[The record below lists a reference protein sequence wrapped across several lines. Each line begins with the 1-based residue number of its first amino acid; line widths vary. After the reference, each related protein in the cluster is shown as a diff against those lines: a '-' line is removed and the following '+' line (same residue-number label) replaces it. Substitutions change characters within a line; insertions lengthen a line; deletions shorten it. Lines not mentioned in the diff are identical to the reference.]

1 MKEITKRLDDVSAFQ
16 DEDRVQWTCKPC
28 ADQPSSQQQQSN
40 LGNTTSNNGPFK
52 DDKAAGRLI
61 GGIVGFITGQQAG
74 GPNIRTQFF
83 DGSKAGAPSTGHN
96 TSEPFMLNRSSSLDQ
111 EQHGAVDRQRSSN
124 YRGYLTRQS
133 TEGSRPQYH
142 SGVPLSSPRS
152 QPKYGQYSP
161 YQNMHLQRRSG
172 PSSDVPRPGPNYSK
186 RYDTSR
192 QYYADSLTSEHSD
205 SPRRTG
211 SLASWGGYPQRSPM
225 LSRPSVGG
233 RSDSEYG
240 TEAGTFVPPM
250 YQLPIGAPL
259 SYSPRSMRDRDIR
272 EDSFIEQTR
281 YDQDSP
287 GVPRQYSYSSSEG
300 DEFLG
305 VYREHPSDRLH
316 ASRKLPPS
324 YAPEEE
330 VMEGEFYGERI
341 YDEERDMPYGRAPGL
356 LKERV
361 TGRQHLSYPS
371 DTYSESERSTAGSDL
386 RAMIMPGH
394 DMSLR
399 SPNIGGVS
407 IDRQRMTETQPV
419 TWNPSRDGR
428 RLIGH
433 MLLRKQAD
441 RNSADVG
448 SILGIKLSGGRKST
462 SGRLAT
468 FISRVKSGSSA
479 DVIGQLRPGDEILDW
494 NGHSLR
500 DLTTDEV
507 SQIVNESK
515 NDTQVELIVQRDL
528 EETPGFVEEDF
539 GTKSVGE
546 SPDGGNVFFSALCS
560 ILVRGLMERLTSCSL
575 RARESVCTD
584 CVRFPYMS
592 VCAYMAT
599 SQSMQLAVP
608 LYSKYRSEEGLS
620 KSGYSWRP
628 AVQLK
633 LFMDSSKDQLI
644 VSLLA
649 ARDLTSRSSLI
660 GTTATAA
667 VCNSYCRI
675 RLIPG
680 GEEMKYSKMIAHT
693 NNPRWNQIFKFVDY
707 PEQELAQHDLEL
719 TLWNCEVNTN
729 EQTLVGEVIIDLSV
743 ADLSGAAYWYPLQ
756 YGSLVEGS
764 SEATTPVAESS
775 SISHDRFHPS
785 WGSLGRRCSRVSV
798 NLRFYV
804 KMSVVGTGGD
814 QYSQISPSR
823 LDARD
828 ADSIQRL
835 RKDRY
840 PADMDAIRSPLR
852 GPPDISMLD
861 SKPDD
866 YSDLDERQYGHPAS
880 LSAQRGS
887 SRSRGRRYSSRDA
900 GGYPH
905 DERVVHSDASEFSDV
920 SELSRMSLHTSHSER
935 QHHPSE
941 PLSPYRTR
949 DQYGSSQPGQT
960 SRHMTQHRQSAS
972 PRTNLYSQTRTRTST
987 EDLLSRAHK
996 GITSMDEQ
1004 PIAKESSSSECGS
1017 GLVTSSLS
1025 STVGQYPRPTSGSHE
1040 TGPSMERGD
1049 GRKNRPSIGN
1059 KFSVVLGRSHKS
1071 SSTSNLDKKARTRF
1085 QRSEEVLPAGPVN
1098 LSVDGA
1104 FHAPGQETGDP
1115 SFRRG
1120 PFQQQRSVSSG
1131 NPDVGTDI
1139 ESRASPNLSRNESHV
1154 GEFVEGLGP
1163 GQLVGRQVL
1172 GMPCLGE
1179 IQLSFFDRKGH
1190 LEIEVIRARGLQHR
1204 NTAKPLPAPYVK
1216 LHLLEGK
1223 QSVEKLRTTT
1233 PPRRTL
1239 DPLYQQQLTF
1249 SVPYHGKIMQVSVWG
1264 EYGRMDKKVFL
1275 GMCEV
1280 VLDDLDLNSVVFG
1293 WYKLFGMIASSAHHH
1308 HHHHQR
1314 REVSQADP
1322 SRGFV
1327 EEPESSRSKEQSSP
1341 KGRISSLG
1349 GRGPKSAPYS
1359 GDGTRGKSAGGSRSS
1374 GGKKS
1379 NAS

>member
-1 MKEITKRLDDVSAFQ
+1 MS
-16 DEDRVQWTCKPC
+16 
-28 ADQPSSQQQQSN
+28 
-40 LGNTTSNNGPFK
+40 LGS
-52 DDKAAGRLI
+52 
-61 GGIVGFITGQQAG
+61 
-74 GPNIRTQFF
+74 
-83 DGSKAGAPSTGHN
+83 
-96 TSEPFMLNRSSSLDQ
+96 
-111 EQHGAVDRQRSSN
+111 
-124 YRGYLTRQS
+124 RQS

-142 SGVPLSSPRS
+142 SGIPLSSPRS

-161 YQNMHLQRRSG
+161 YQSMHLQRRSG

-186 RYDTSR
+186 RYEASR

-205 SPRRTG
+205 SPRRTV

-250 YQLPIGAPL
+250 YQHPIGAPL
-259 SYSPRSMRDRDIR
+259 NYSPRSMRDRDIR

-281 YDQDSP
+281 YDQDS

-305 VYREHPSDRLH
+305 VYREHPSDRLQT
-316 ASRKLPPS
+316 ARKLPSS
-324 YAPEEE
+324 YAPEGEEE
-330 VMEGEFYGERI
+330 VEEFYGERI
-341 YDEERDMPYGRAPGL
+341 YDEERDMPYGRPPGL

-386 RAMIMPGH
+386 RAMVMPGH

-399 SPNIGGVS
+399 SPNIGGISV
-407 IDRQRMTETQPV
+407 DRQRMTGTQPV

-448 SILGIKLSGGRKST
+448 SILGVKLSGGRKST

-468 FISRVKSGSSA
+468 FISRVKSGSPA
-479 DVIGQLRPGDEILDW
+479 DVIGQLRPGDEILEW

-507 SQIVNESK
+507 SQIVNGSK

-528 EETPGFVEEDF
+528 EETPGFIEEDF
-539 GTKSVGE
+539 DT
-546 SPDGGNVFFSALCS
+546 
-560 ILVRGLMERLTSCSL
+560 T
-575 RARESVCTD
+575 
-584 CVRFPYMS
+584 
-592 VCAYMAT
+592 T

-608 LYSKYRSEEGLS
+608 LYPKYRSEEGLS

-660 GTTATAA
+660 GTTAAAA

-680 GEEMKYSKMIAHT
+680 G
-693 NNPRWNQIFKFVDY
+693 D
-707 PEQELAQHDLEL
+707 
-719 TLWNCEVNTN
+719 
-729 EQTLVGEVIIDLSV
+729 V

-756 YGSLVEGS
+756 YGSPIEGS
-764 SEATTPVAESS
+764 SEATTP
-775 SISHDRFHPS
+775 
-785 WGSLGRRCSRVSV
+785 
-798 NLRFYV
+798 
-804 KMSVVGTGGD
+804 VVGTGGD
-814 QYSQISPSR
+814 QYSQLSPSR
-823 LDARD
+823 LAARD

-840 PADMDAIRSPLR
+840 PGDMDAIRSPLR

-880 LSAQRGS
+880 LSTQRGSSGLIDCQSRGQS

-996 GITSMDEQ
+996 GIASMDEQ

-1025 STVGQYPRPTSGSHE
+1025 STVGQYPRPTSHE

-1085 QRSEEVLPAGPVN
+1085 QRSEEVLPAGSVN

-1104 FHAPGQETGDP
+1104 FHASGQETGDP

-1131 NPDVGTDI
+1131 NPDAGTDI

-1233 PPRRTL
+1233 APRRTL

-1249 SVPYHGKIMQVSVWG
+1249 SVPYNGKIMQVSVWG

-1314 REVSQADP
+1314 RDISQADQA
-1322 SRGFV
+1322 RGFV

-1341 KGRISSLG
+1341 KGRTSSLG
-1349 GRGPKSAPYS
+1349 GRGPKSASYS

-1379 NAS
+1379 TAS

>member
-1 MKEITKRLDDVSAFQ
+1 
-16 DEDRVQWTCKPC
+16 WTCKPC

-74 GPNIRTQFF
+74 GPSRSEPMKSDGQRQVGFSLIGENRVPEIFSPPQSLSAKNIRTQFF

-539 GTKSVGE
+539 GT
-546 SPDGGNVFFSALCS
+546 
-560 ILVRGLMERLTSCSL
+560 T
-575 RARESVCTD
+575 
-584 CVRFPYMS
+584 
-592 VCAYMAT
+592 T

-729 EQTLVGEVIIDLSV
+729 EQTLVGE
-743 ADLSGAAYWYPLQ
+743 
-756 YGSLVEGS
+756 
-764 SEATTPVAESS
+764 
-775 SISHDRFHPS
+775 
-785 WGSLGRRCSRVSV
+785 
-798 NLRFYV
+798 
-804 KMSVVGTGGD
+804 VVGTGGD

-996 GITSMDEQ
+996 GIT
-1004 PIAKESSSSECGS
+1004 
-1017 GLVTSSLS
+1017 
-1025 STVGQYPRPTSGSHE
+1025 VGQYPRPTSGSHE

-1071 SSTSNLDKKARTRF
+1071 SSTSNLGNLAEYLVERIAHRVKEMVVFDWKDCDDRKNPTTSTS
-1085 QRSEEVLPAGPVN
+1085 SEE
-1098 LSVDGA
+1098 S
-1104 FHAPGQETGDP
+1104 
-1115 SFRRG
+1115 
-1120 PFQQQRSVSSG
+1120 
-1131 NPDVGTDI
+1131 
-1139 ESRASPNLSRNESHV
+1139 
-1154 GEFVEGLGP
+1154 
-1163 GQLVGRQVL
+1163 
-1172 GMPCLGE
+1172 
-1179 IQLSFFDRKGH
+1179 
-1190 LEIEVIRARGLQHR
+1190 
-1204 NTAKPLPAPYVK
+1204 
-1216 LHLLEGK
+1216 
-1223 QSVEKLRTTT
+1223 
-1233 PPRRTL
+1233 
-1239 DPLYQQQLTF
+1239 
-1249 SVPYHGKIMQVSVWG
+1249 
-1264 EYGRMDKKVFL
+1264 
-1275 GMCEV
+1275 
-1280 VLDDLDLNSVVFG
+1280 
-1293 WYKLFGMIASSAHHH
+1293 
-1308 HHHHQR
+1308 
-1314 REVSQADP
+1314 
-1322 SRGFV
+1322 
-1327 EEPESSRSKEQSSP
+1327 
-1341 KGRISSLG
+1341 
-1349 GRGPKSAPYS
+1349 
-1359 GDGTRGKSAGGSRSS
+1359 
-1374 GGKKS
+1374 
-1379 NAS
+1379 